1 MRQCSAEMGLSISS
15 VIRGYELLQD
25 QMLIEPRPQSG
36 FYVRP
41 QFERNNSPDIS
52 RPVAETAEV
61 NINSLAVTLL
71 QTTRMKMLYSWVQHH
86 LLPMCLQ

>member
-1 MRQCSAEMGLSISS
+1 MTTRYQQVADHISDQIKNGLLRAGEKVPSVRQCSAEMGLSISS

-41 QFERNNSPDIS
+41 QFERNNPPGQGSQP
-52 RPVAETAEV
+52 
-61 NINSLAVTLL
+61 SLF
-71 QTTRMKMLYSWVQHH
+71 R
-86 LLPMCLQ
+86 CC